1 MKFPWNSSEKA
12 SPPSSLDHEH
22 IQNYPGATEV
32 PYQPDGY
39 DEDLHAPCPPHT
51 TGRKLVARIDWRLMP
66 VLIVLYLLAFIDRI
80 NISNANVLGLSKE
93 LGLVGD
99 QYNTALVIFFVPYVL
114 FAAPVAF
121 VGKRLGPARVLPVL
135 MFVFGSMTLLSA
147 AVKNFGGMMATRWIL
162 GEH

>member
-51 TGRKLVARIDWRLMP
+51 TERKLVARIDWRLMP
-66 VLIVLYLLAFIDRI
+66 VLILLYLMAFIDRI
-80 NISNANVLGLSKE
+80 VSCLQL
-93 LGLVGD
+93 D
-99 QYNTALVIFFVPYVL
+99 
-114 FAAPVAF
+114 
-121 VGKRLGPARVLPVL
+121 
-135 MFVFGSMTLLSA
+135 
-147 AVKNFGGMMATRWIL
+147 
-162 GEH
+162 